1 VIDELWGRLGVGK
14 AIARTAGGGRG
25 RSGVERAIFAMVCQR
40 CLEPASKLEAIRWA
54 ERDVVI
60 DGVQAVGDD

>member
-1 VIDELWGRLGVGK
+1 
-14 AIARTAGGGRG
+14 
-25 RSGVERAIFAMVCQR
+25 MVCQR